1 MDIDKDMDSSEEWY
15 HIMID
20 NMIVSTKPQN
30 LVAKM
35 EKTQKMVMC
44 QLCAA
49 FFQVEFGFHGFGIW
63 GLRIQKF
70 VLPLSR
76 VGF

>member
-35 EKTQKMVMC
+35 EKTQKNGYVPVMC
-44 QLCAA
+44 SIFSSGVWVSWFWDL
-49 FFQVEFGFHGFGIW
+49 GITNSE
-63 GLRIQKF
+63 ICVTSF
-70 VLPLSR
+70 
-76 VGF
+76 

>member
-35 EKTQKMVMC
+35 EKTQKNW
-44 QLCAA
+44 LCASYVQH
-49 FFQVEFGFHGFGIW
+49 FFVWSLGFVVLGFGITNSE
-63 GLRIQKF
+63 ICDTSF
-70 VLPLSR
+70 
-76 VGF
+76 

>member
-20 NMIVSTKPQN
+20 NMIVSAKPQN

-35 EKTQKMVMC
+35 EKTQKNCYVPVMC
-44 QLCAA
+44 SICSCGVWVSWFWDL
-49 FFQVEFGFHGFGIW
+49 GIKNSE
-63 GLRIQKF
+63 ICVTSF
-70 VLPLSR
+70 
-76 VGF
+76 

>member
-35 EKTQKMVMC
+35 EKTQKNGYVPVMC
-44 QLCAA
+44 SI
-49 FFQVEFGFHGFGIW
+49 FQVEFGFHGFGIW